1 MFHPLIV
8 VTYFGF
14 HLTFVVPPAVGLT
27 AASISSPA
35 REGTDVPV
43 GGLLVIVALAL
54 LYTTPWD
61 NYLIEYGVWHY
72 GEGVVAGTI
81 WHAPLEEY
89 LFILLQPIVTAL
101 WLSRVHE
108 GGAPGPTASTRDRLV
123 GLAAGALV
131 GAVGA
136 ALLTSDPTFY
146 LGAILLWAAPVLAI
160 QWLVGW
166 PYLWH
171 HRRIVGVGVAVPTL
185 YFCVAD
191 RVALWRDLWVIADRY
206 TVGVAPFGLPV
217 EEALFFLVTNL
228 FIVQG
233 LVLYEWVLARWR

>member
-1 MFHPLIV
+1 MLHPLIV

-27 AASISSPA
+27 AASLSRPA
-35 REGTDVPV
+35 REGADVPV
-43 GGLLVIVALAL
+43 GGLAAIVVLAL

-61 NYLIEYGVWHY
+61 NYLIEQGVWHY

-81 WHAPLEEY
+81 WHAPVEEY
-89 LFILLQPIVTAL
+89 LFIALQPLVTAL
-101 WLSRVHE
+101 WLSRVHD
-108 GGAPGPTASTRDRLV
+108 GGDPGPTATVRNRVAGLLAGVAV
-123 GLAAGALV
+123 GGV
-131 GAVGA
+131 GAV
-136 ALLTSDPTFY
+136 LLSSDPTFY

-160 QWLVGW
+160 QWAFGW

-171 HRRIVGVGVAVPTL
+171 HRRVVAVGVAVPTL
-185 YFCVAD
+185 YFWVAD
-191 RVALWRDLWVIADRY
+191 RIALAQGIWVISETY
-206 TVGVAPFGLPV
+206 TVGVDILGLPV

-233 LVLYEWVLARWR
+233 LVLYEWVIERWR